1 MNDFEYVC
9 PVPKD
14 QRPLNEYKKLK
25 ESNNFFWCIQ
35 DKNSYFQFLSLI
47 FLVSFLLSALI
58 LVISSFSLSNIKYF
72 FISSI
77 FIGLVIVTIFCL
89 RSYLGWQYIYSRL
102 MEATVPYEESG
113 WYDGQVWIKPP
124 EILLQDRLIGTY
136 EIYPGLQRLEKTF
149 VFLFILFVALVSLAR
164 NT

>member
-1 MNDFEYVC
+1 MSNSEYLC

-25 ESNNFFWCIQ
+25 ESSNFAWCIQ
-35 DKNSYFQFLSLI
+35 TQNDYLKSLI
-47 FLVSFLLSALI
+47 IISVTSLAFAFFLL
-58 LVISSFSLSNIKYF
+58 VVSSFSVANPKYLLLY
-72 FISSI
+72 SCLT
-77 FIGLVIVTIFCL
+77 GTVIITFFCL

-124 EILLQDRLIGTY
+124 EILLQDRLVGTY
-136 EIYPGLQRLEKTF
+136 EIYPGIIRLQITLLSSL
-149 VFLFILFVALVSLAR
+149 FLFLVCLTLVLNA
-164 NT
+164 

>member
-1 MNDFEYVC
+1 MNDSEYLC

-25 ESNNFFWCIQ
+25 ESSNFLWCIQ

-136 EIYPGLQRLEKTF
+136 EIYPGLKRLEKTF
-149 VFLFILFVALVSLAR
+149 AFFLILFVGVIILAR

>member
-1 MNDFEYVC
+1 MNDFEYLC

-25 ESNNFFWCIQ
+25 ESSNFLWCIQ
-35 DKNSYFQFLSLI
+35 DKNSYLQFLAII
-47 FLVSFLLSALI
+47 FIVSFILSALT
-58 LVISSFSLSNIKYF
+58 LVISSFSLTNIKYF

-149 VFLFILFVALVSLAR
+149 AFLFILFVGGISLAR

>member
-1 MNDFEYVC
+1 MNDSEYIC

-35 DKNSYFQFLSLI
+35 DKDNYLKAFLSL
-47 FLVSFLLSALI
+47 SFFSLLFSSFI
-58 LVISSFSLSNIKYF
+58 LVISAFSFSSIKYF
-72 FISSI
+72 IIYSVLAS
-77 FIGLVIVTIFCL
+77 VIITTLSCC

-113 WYDGQVWIKPP
+113 WYDGQIWIKPP

-136 EIYPGLQRLEKTF
+136 EIYPGLLRLQYTLASLL
-149 VFLFILFVALVSLAR
+149 FLFLIAIVLLK

>member
-1 MNDFEYVC
+1 MNDSEYIC

-35 DKNSYFQFLSLI
+35 DKDNYLKAFLSL
-47 FLVSFLLSALI
+47 SFFSLLFSSFI
-58 LVISSFSLSNIKYF
+58 LVISAFSFSSIKYF
-72 FISSI
+72 IIYSVLAS
-77 FIGLVIVTIFCL
+77 VIITTLSCC
-89 RSYLGWQYIYSRL
+89 RSYLGWRYIYSRL

-113 WYDGQVWIKPP
+113 WYDGQIWIKPP
-124 EILLQDRLIGTY
+124 EILLQDRLVGTY
-136 EIYPGLQRLEKTF
+136 EIYPGLLRLQYTLASLL
-149 VFLFILFVALVSLAR
+149 FLFLIAIVLLK

>member
-1 MNDFEYVC
+1 MNDSEYLC

-25 ESNNFFWCIQ
+25 ESSNFLWCIQ
-35 DKNSYFQFLSLI
+35 DKNSYFQCLSLI

-136 EIYPGLQRLEKTF
+136 EIYPGLQRLE
-149 VFLFILFVALVSLAR
+149 ILFVGGISLAR

>member
-1 MNDFEYVC
+1 MNDSEYLC
-9 PVPKD
+9 PVPQD

-35 DKNSYFQFLSLI
+35 DKYTYFQSLSTI
-47 FLVSFLLSALI
+47 FVSSFLFSAL
-58 LVISSFSLSNIKYF
+58 LFVISSFSLNNIKYF
-72 FISSI
+72 FVYSI
-77 FIGLVIVTIFCL
+77 VTGLVIVTVICL

-113 WYDGQVWIKPP
+113 WYDGQIWIKPP

-136 EIYPGLQRLEKTF
+136 EIYPGLQRLQKT
-149 VFLFILFVALVSLAR
+149 VIFLFILLLGVISLAR

>member
-1 MNDFEYVC
+1 MNDSEYLC

-25 ESNNFFWCIQ
+25 ESSNFLWCIQ

-136 EIYPGLQRLEKTF
+136 EIYPGLKRLEKTF
-149 VFLFILFVALVSLAR
+149 AFLLILFVGVIILAR